1 MESEKVVET
10 TRGQALAEEYSIKFF
25 ETSAKNNINV
35 VESFEAIAKDIKK
48 RLMDNPAAGAGGP
61 TGGVTLGSGGKQPSS
76 GGKCCK

>member
-48 RLMDNPAAGAGGP
+48 RLMDSPVGGAGAP
-61 TGGVTLGSGGKQPSS
+61 TGGGGVDLGKGKDPK